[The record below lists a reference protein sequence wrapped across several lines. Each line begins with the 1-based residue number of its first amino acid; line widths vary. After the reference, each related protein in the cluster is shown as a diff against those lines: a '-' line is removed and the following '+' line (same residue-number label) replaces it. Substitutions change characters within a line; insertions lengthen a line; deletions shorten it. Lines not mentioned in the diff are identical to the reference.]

1 METKKYIIEVSA
13 SHADMFLAYIKGYAK
28 SVKELSDSK
37 DKEISITKEEKR
49 IKRGRPKKNI

>member
-1 METKKYIIEVSA
+1 
-13 SHADMFLAYIKGYAK
+13 MFLAYIKGYAK